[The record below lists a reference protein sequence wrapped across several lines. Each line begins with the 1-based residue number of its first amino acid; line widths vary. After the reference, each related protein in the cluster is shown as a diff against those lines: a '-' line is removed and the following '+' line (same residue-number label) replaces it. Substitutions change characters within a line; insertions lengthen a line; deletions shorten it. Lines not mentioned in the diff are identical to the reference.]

1 MEKICTS
8 CSVSKSFDNFYKE
21 KLGLYGLKS
30 ICKECHKAKRNK
42 DKEKEYNKNWYDK
55 NKEEILEKKKEYR
68 QENKEKLSQYNLEY
82 KSRPEVIQARKKY
95 DREYIKQ
102 RRQEPLFKLKCNI
115 RTYTSRAFR
124 RMGYYKNTKTSKL
137 LGADYYFVKKYIEAQ
152 FKKGMT
158 WDNYGEWHIDHI
170 KPLSSAKDEKELISL
185 SHYTNLQPLWAI
197 ENQRKHNKIK
207 SKQLR
212 II

>member
-1 MEKICTS
+1 MKQCTRCKTIRLTS
-8 CSVSKSFDNFYKE
+8 EFYKDP
-21 KLGLYGLKS
+21 KSKDGLSYYCKYCSKDAVLKW
-30 ICKECHKAKRNK
+30 R
-42 DKEKEYNKNWYDK
+42 KN
-55 NKEEILEKKKEYR
+55 
-68 QENKEKLSQYNLEY
+68 NKEKYKENYKRNYLENKQTRIQYANNYYIKNRE
-82 KSRPEVIQARKKY
+82 KQKK
-95 DREYIKQ
+95 RSAEYIKK
-102 RRQEPLFKLKCNI
+102 RLLTDPMFKL
-115 RTYTSRAFR
+115 SRYMRDRVLAAFKHKKWK
-124 RMGYYKNTKTSKL
+124 KNSKTQEM
-137 LGADYYFVKKYIEAQ
+137 LGADYKTVMSHIESR